1 MPCADLILARLYGS
15 IFAAVTY
22 RSPPIGV
29 PHLMRNAYTATLTR
43 DIANGSGDWTRERER
58 PWAVDY
64 PAAFAH

>member
-29 PHLMRNAYTATLTR
+29 PHLMRNACTATLTR
-43 DIANGSGDWTRERER
+43 DIANGSGNGSRLRCAEVR
-58 PWAVDY
+58 
-64 PAAFAH
+64 

>member
-43 DIANGSGDWTRERER
+43 DIANGS
-58 PWAVDY
+58 
-64 PAAFAH
+64 PASEPLLLFHGA